1 MALDLNPSALP
12 PGITRYEDVVN
23 APKVTDEQMGQQQFL
38 TLFTAQL
45 KMQNPL
51 DPVKN
56 EAFVAQLAQFS
67 SLEANISMKQS
78 LDTMVTAMGSDRVM
92 ASASLIGKSVAVPDA
107 AVQVTNGVGGQGVI
121 PLPTGAA
128 GLQVNVTDASGNVV
142 RELIYPAQPVGDFS
156 VNWDGTDGAGNV
168 VPDGSY
174 RFSAAGVVGGQTVG
188 LSVNAVAKV
197 MAVRT
202 NSADNSLLL
211 EFEGGKTLPLAEV
224 NRIGM

>member
-12 PGITRYEDVVN
+12 QGITRYEDVVN

-156 VNWDGTDGAGNV
+156 VNWDGTDCAGYV

>member
-156 VNWDGTDGAGNV
+156 VNWDGTDSAGNM
-168 VPDGSY
+168 VPNGNY

-211 EFEGGKTLPLAEV
+211 EFEGGKTLPLSEV

>member
-12 PGITRYEDVVN
+12 QGITRYEDVVN

-211 EFEGGKTLPLAEV
+211 EFEGGKTLPLSEV

>member
-12 PGITRYEDVVN
+12 QGILRYEDVVN
-23 APKVTDEQMGQQQFL
+23 APKPTKEEMGQQEFL
-38 TLFTAQL
+38 TLFTTQL

-128 GLQVNVTDASGNVV
+128 GLQVNVLDASGNVV
-142 RELIYPAQPVGDFS
+142 RELTYPAQPVGDFS
-156 VNWDGTDGAGNV
+156 LSWDGMDADGEV
-168 VPDGSY
+168 VADGSY
-174 RFSAAGVVGGQTVG
+174 RFAAAGVIGGETTNVA
-188 LSVNAVAKV
+188 VKAVAKV
-197 MAVRT
+197 TAVRT

-211 EFEGGKTLPLAEV
+211 EFEGGKTLPLSEV
-224 NRIGM
+224 TRIGM

>member
-12 PGITRYEDVVN
+12 QGILRYEDVVN
-23 APKVTDEQMGQQQFL
+23 APKPTKEEMGQQEFL
-38 TLFTAQL
+38 TLFTTQL

-128 GLQVNVTDASGNVV
+128 GLQVNVLDASGNVV
-142 RELIYPAQPVGDFS
+142 RELIYPAQPVGDFRLS
-156 VNWDGTDGAGNV
+156 WDGMDADGEV
-168 VPDGSY
+168 VADGSY
-174 RFSAAGVVGGQTVG
+174 RFAAAGVIGGETTNVA
-188 LSVNAVAKV
+188 VKAVAKV
-197 MAVRT
+197 TAVRT

-211 EFEGGKTLPLAEV
+211 EFEGGKTLPLSEV
-224 NRIGM
+224 TRIGV

>member
-188 LSVNAVAKV
+188 LSANAVAKV

>member
-1 MALDLNPSALP
+1 MAIDLKPSALP
-12 PGITRYEDVVN
+12 QGIARYEDVVN
-23 APKVTDEQMGQQQFL
+23 SPKVINEQMGQQEFL

-78 LDTMVTAMGSDRVM
+78 LDTMVTALGSDRVM
-92 ASASLIGKSVAVPDA
+92 ASAALIGKSVSVPDA
-107 AVQVTNGVGGQGVI
+107 AVRIVGGVGGEGVI
-121 PLPTGAA
+121 NLPTGAA
-128 GLQVNVTDASGNVV
+128 GIQVNVLDSTGSVV

-156 VNWDGTDGAGNV
+156 LNWDGKDAAGET
-168 VPDGSY
+168 VPDGAY
-174 RFSAAGVVGGQTVG
+174 RFEATGVVGGQSANIAVK
-188 LSVNAVAKV
+188 AVAKV
-197 MAVRT
+197 VAVRT

-211 EFEGGKTLPLAEV
+211 EFEGGKTLPLSDV
-224 NRIGM
+224 SRIGM

>member
-23 APKVTDEQMGQQQFL
+23 APKVKDEQMGQQQFL

-168 VPDGSY
+168 VPGGSY

>member
-78 LDTMVTAMGSDRVM
+78 LDTMVTAMGSDRMM

-156 VNWDGTDGAGNV
+156 VNWDGTDSAGNM
-168 VPDGSY
+168 VPNGNY

-211 EFEGGKTLPLAEV
+211 EFEGGKTLPLSEV

>member
-12 PGITRYEDVVN
+12 QGITRYEDVVN

-156 VNWDGTDGAGNV
+156 VNWDGTDSAGNV
-168 VPDGSY
+168 VPDGNY

>member
-78 LDTMVTAMGSDRVM
+78 WTPWSPQWALTA
-92 ASASLIGKSVAVPDA
+92 
-107 AVQVTNGVGGQGVI
+107 
-121 PLPTGAA
+121 
-128 GLQVNVTDASGNVV
+128 
-142 RELIYPAQPVGDFS
+142 
-156 VNWDGTDGAGNV
+156 
-168 VPDGSY
+168 
-174 RFSAAGVVGGQTVG
+174 
-188 LSVNAVAKV
+188 
-197 MAVRT
+197 
-202 NSADNSLLL
+202 
-211 EFEGGKTLPLAEV
+211 
-224 NRIGM
+224 

>member
-12 PGITRYEDVVN
+12 QGITRYEDVVN

-156 VNWDGTDGAGNV
+156 VNWDGTDSAGNM
-168 VPDGSY
+168 VPNGNY

-211 EFEGGKTLPLAEV
+211 EFEGGKTLPLSEV
-224 NRIGM
+224 TRIGM

>member
-12 PGITRYEDVVN
+12 QGILRYEDVVN
-23 APKVTDEQMGQQQFL
+23 APKPTKEEMGQQEFL
-38 TLFTAQL
+38 TLFTTQL

-156 VNWDGTDGAGNV
+156 VNWDGTDSAGNM
-168 VPDGSY
+168 VPNGNY

-211 EFEGGKTLPLAEV
+211 EFEGGKTLPLSEV
-224 NRIGM
+224 TRIGM

>member
-168 VPDGSY
+168 VPDCSY